1 MSDSPDSKNTPH
13 DEVKGQHDKVQITA
27 ISDDTA
33 GYRRTAHPDAQW
45 YAEAGLGLFFHWGI
59 SSVEG
64 KSDLSWG
71 MIKRPPGFPK
81 LQADNHGIYA
91 VQTVIP
97 PTEYWKQAERFL
109 CENYDPDK
117 WLSAAREA
125 GAKYVV
131 LTTKHHDGFCLWPSE
146 FGDLNTKKFLGGRDL
161 VGEFVA
167 ACRKNDLKIGF
178 YYSPPDWYFHRH
190 NMSFRYGDE
199 KPALDMNH
207 EPYELPV
214 VRDKESAGSPPTAGE
229 PPVKS
234 LMCGISAHAS
244 SMSPEEKAE
253 FDAAYRAHV
262 NGHVTELLT
271 RYGQIDI
278 FWFDGP
284 MPEGAMTFQEIRA
297 IQPGILLN
305 PRGYGYGDFNT
316 PECKFPAERFD
327 AGWWE
332 YCHVFADG
340 AWGYLDHEVYKP
352 LGWLLGEYSKTRAW
366 DGNFLPNVAPNSHGE
381 MPESYYLRMRQLKA
395 WMAQNSESVVGT
407 TGGTWP
413 EDSNVPLTKND
424 GKTYAHVD
432 WLFDEAVVAI
442 RGIPSPRSVR
452 LLQSGTPLPFEFTEG
467 RLTFSIPQA
476 LRSNLTDVVV
486 IE

>member
-1 MSDSPDSKNTPH
+1 MSNANTKTADVH
-13 DEVKGQHDKVQITA
+13 DEVKGQHEKVQITA
-27 ISDDTA
+27 ISSETS
-33 GYRRTAHPDAQW
+33 GYERTTHPDAQW
-45 YAEAGLGLFFHWGI
+45 YKQAGFGLFFHWGI

-71 MIKRPPGFPK
+71 MIKRPEGFPK

-97 PTEYWKQAERFL
+97 PTAYWQQAERFL

-146 FGDLNTKKFLGGRDL
+146 FGDMNTKKFLGGRDL

-167 ACRKNDLKIGF
+167 ACRKNGLKIGF

-214 VRDKESAGSPPTAGE
+214 LSA
-229 PPVKS
+229 
-234 LMCGISAHAS
+234 
-244 SMSPEEKAE
+244 EEKAE
-253 FDAAYRAHV
+253 FEAAYRDHV
-262 NGHVTELLT
+262 NGHVNELLT

-278 FWFDGP
+278 FWFDGR
-284 MPEGAMTFQEIRA
+284 MPENSMTVEDIRK
-297 IQPGILLN
+297 IQPGILIN
-305 PRGYGYGDFNT
+305 PRGYGFGDFNT
-316 PECKFPAERFD
+316 PECKFPAERYD

-340 AWGYLDHEVYKP
+340 AWGYLNHEDYKP
-352 LGWLLGEYSKTRAW
+352 LGWLLCEYSKTRAW
-366 DGNFLPNVAPNSHGE
+366 EGNFLPNVAPDSHGQ
-381 MPESYYLRMRQLKA
+381 MPESYYLRMRQLKE
-395 WMAQNSESVVGT
+395 WMAHNAESVVGN

-432 WLFDEAVVAI
+432 WLFDEAAVVI
-442 RGIPSPRSVR
+442 RGISSPRSVR
-452 LLQSGTPLPFEFTEG
+452 LLQSGAPLLFEFAG
-467 RLTFSIPQA
+467 GCLTFSIPQA